1 MYQLYKFF
9 MLLILCC
16 SVTVHAQTVRMIVPF
31 SPGGIGDQVNR
42 SIQRHLQQDIN
53 EKVVVEFHPGAGT
66 EIGMDLVANA
76 NPSEILLLINGPA
89 IFTTAIRKNK
99 LDFYQAQLKP
109 VHHLG
114 NTPFVLVVSKKLGVR
129 NFTEFQALSS
139 KRPISYGSSGVL
151 TATHLAGANLGQA
164 TGMNFLHIPYKGSG
178 QTIPD
183 LIGGHIDVMVIYW
196 NSVAQLVQSD
206 QLVSLAVDSQQRL
219 AALPSVPTF
228 KELGIDRVSRHGWLM
243 MFSNNSFHSKK
254 IQEIQNSVARWT
266 DSVEFKEAGF
276 IKENKQPTAQ
286 EFYDNGIK
294 AYTAITKQV
303 QD

>member
-31 SPGGIGDQVNR
+31 APGGIGDLMSR
-42 SIQRHLQQDIN
+42 SIQKHLQQDIN
-53 EKVVVEFHPGAGT
+53 EKVVVEFHSGAGT

-76 NPSEILLLINGPA
+76 NPNEILLLINGPA
-89 IFTTAIRKNK
+89 VFTTAIKKNK

-114 NTPFVLVVSKKLGVR
+114 NTPFVLAVSKKLGVR
-129 NFTEFQALSS
+129 RFTEFQALDS

-151 TATHLAGANLGQA
+151 TATHLAGANVGQA
-164 TGMNFLHIPYKGSG
+164 TGMNFLHVPYKGGG
-178 QTIPD
+178 QAIPD
-183 LIGGHIDVMVIYW
+183 LIGGHIDAMVIYW
-196 NSVAQLVQSD
+196 NSVAQLAQSD
-206 QLVSLAVDSQQRL
+206 QLVLLAVDTQQRL
-219 AALPSVPTF
+219 AALPNVPTF
-228 KELGIDRVSRHGWLM
+228 KELGIDRITRHGWLM
-243 MFSNNSFHSKK
+243 LFSNNSLHSKK
-254 IQEIQNSVARWT
+254 ITEIQNSVARWT
-266 DSVEFKEAGF
+266 DSVEFKETGF

-286 EFYDNGIK
+286 EFYDHGIK
-294 AYTAITKQV
+294 AYTAITKQA